1 MGFNEMLTE
10 PNFTPT
16 FASPFLQDMQER
28 GMINQCTDLVTLDN
42 KLVAGPITAYVGFD
56 ATADSLHAG
65 HLLSLITMRRLAR
78 HGHRVIALLGG
89 STTLIGDPSFRTESR
104 PLLTEASVADNIAG
118 IRGNIEAVLGEHVAN
133 LMIVDNK
140 DWLGEVGLISF
151 MRDVGAHF
159 TLARMLTME
168 SVKRRLDDGLTM
180 LEFSYMMLQS
190 ADFME
195 LARRHDCVLQM
206 GGSDQW
212 GNIVN
217 GIELARRSDGKEL
230 LGLTTPLLTTTN
242 GQKMGKTANGAVWLA
257 AEKLSP
263 FDFWQFWRNVDDADV
278 RRLLLMLTDFTLA
291 EIEALCE
298 GNINAAKV
306 ALAEAVTRL
315 VHGIEEAE
323 RCNQRALQ
331 LFNGERPQEVT
342 IVQSQDGA
350 KGLVSIMFELGFCK
364 TNNEARRLV
373 DGNAVKIDGS
383 LVTNWKIEFNSGQE
397 FLITGGKRNRNFVR
411 IS

>member
-1 MGFNEMLTE
+1 MLTE
-10 PNFTPT
+10 TNFTPT
-16 FASPFLQDMQER
+16 FASPFLQDMQAR
-28 GMINQCTDLVTLDN
+28 GMINQCTDLVGLDN
-42 KLVAGPITAYVGFD
+42 KLVTGPITAYVGFD

-89 STTLIGDPSFRTESR
+89 ATTLIGDPSFRTESR
-104 PLLTEASVADNIAG
+104 PLLTEESVANNIAG
-118 IRGNIEAVLGEHVAN
+118 IRRNIEAVLGEHAGN
-133 LMIVDNK
+133 LMVVDNK

-159 TLARMLTME
+159 TLARMLSME

-230 LGLTTPLLTTTN
+230 LGLTTPLLTTAN
-242 GQKMGKTANGAVWLA
+242 GQKMGKTANGAVWLSD
-257 AEKLSP
+257 EKLSP

-278 RRLLLMLTDFTLA
+278 GRLLLMLTDFTPA
-291 EIEALCE
+291 EVEALCAGE
-298 GNINAAKV
+298 VNDAKV
-306 ALAEAVTRL
+306 ALANAVTGL
-315 VHGIEEAE
+315 VHGVEEAE
-323 RCNQRALQ
+323 RCNQRAVQ
-331 LFNGERPQEVT
+331 LFNGERPQDVT
-342 IVQSQDGA
+342 IVQSQDGVR
-350 KGLVSIMFELGFCK
+350 GLISIMVELGFCN
-364 TNNEARRLV
+364 TNNEGRRLV
-373 DGNAVKIDGS
+373 DGNAVKIDGEP
-383 LVTNWKIEFNSGQE
+383 VTDWKIQFSSGQE
-397 FLITGGKRNRNFVR
+397 FLITSGKRKRNFVR